1 MRTRYDDDDDELNV
15 IGIDQDWREPS
26 DGNGPYVT
34 DWTSDRPLVAAV
46 RRLAP
51 ALRAFSEE
59 VLGLESEVRVLR
71 LPEDLER
78 LVGYV
83 ARGDMARDLE
93 DLDLAWVRGRPLLP
107 GQPRHTRAQSRLP
120 PTLARPLDSSPAAHR
135 RRRCPRRP
143 PRLSNATGEL
153 RDLSQPA
160 RAAADELGP
169 VVPARDHD
177 WRCVRPEDHLRADAD
192 RDRRQLRLPL
202 SPHRHRT

>member
-93 DLDLAWVRGRPLLP
+93 DLDLAWVRVDLCYPVSPVIPVPRADSPRPWRGPLTPRQLLTA
-107 GQPRHTRAQSRLP
+107 G
-120 PTLARPLDSSPAAHR
+120 D
-135 RRRCPRRP
+135 
-143 PRLSNATGEL
+143 G
-153 RDLSQPA
+153 
-160 RAAADELGP
+160 
-169 VVPARDHD
+169 ARDGHRD
-177 WRCVRPEDHLRADAD
+177 YRTQLVNSEIYHSLRE
-192 RDRRQLRLPL
+192 QLP
-202 SPHRHRT
+202 TN